1 MTGILNGIVIVMN
14 LIHDLIITII
24 SGLGLPVNDK
34 MIHFYFIGFLGLA
47 LYIFVDF
54 TFKRLAKYG
63 ISLLSFIYTFSTIIV
78 ISLVIE
84 IQQKIT
90 GEGNMEFSDITY
102 GMWGFFLFLAVFI
115 VFSLLFKFIFKK
127 VKGGKNKIFR

>member
-54 TFKRLAKYG
+54 TFKKLAKYG

-90 GEGNMEFSDITY
+90 GEGNMEFSDIIY

-115 VFSLLFKFIFKK
+115 VISLLFKMIFKK
-127 VKGGKNKIFR
+127 VKGSKK

>member
-1 MTGILNGIVIVMN
+1 MTEILNGIVIVMN

-34 MIHFYFIGFLGLA
+34 MIHFFFIGFLGLA

-115 VFSLLFKFIFKK
+115 VFSLLFKVIFKK
-127 VKGGKNKIFR
+127 VKGNKK

>member
-54 TFKRLAKYG
+54 TFKKLAKYG

-115 VFSLLFKFIFKK
+115 VISLLFKFIFKK
-127 VKGGKNKIFR
+127 VKGSKK

>member
-127 VKGGKNKIFR
+127 VKGGKK

>member
-54 TFKRLAKYG
+54 TFKKLAKYG

-127 VKGGKNKIFR
+127 VKGGKK

>member
-115 VFSLLFKFIFKK
+115 VFSLLFKVIFKK
-127 VKGGKNKIFR
+127 VKGGKK

>member
-54 TFKRLAKYG
+54 TFKKLAKYG

-127 VKGGKNKIFR
+127 VKGSKE

>member
-115 VFSLLFKFIFKK
+115 VISLLFKFIFKK
-127 VKGGKNKIFR
+127 VKGSKK

>member
-24 SGLGLPVNDK
+24 SGLGVPVNDK

-54 TFKRLAKYG
+54 TFKKLAKYG

-115 VFSLLFKFIFKK
+115 VISLLFKFIFKK
-127 VKGGKNKIFR
+127 VKGSKK